1 MTRSLL
7 LLAAAATFAGCSTDI
22 DINAPYKDNTVV
34 YGLLNMRD
42 SVQIMRINKAFLGE
56 GNALVYAQIP
66 DSNQYSNEDI
76 TRAMVFRRTNG
87 QRVDSFPLRDTLMP
101 VREPG
106 VFFYPD
112 QKLYYF
118 TENNVWIRPENG
130 VPTAFHLE
138 QNSVYELELD
148 IKGRRIASSAPIVN
162 DFLLGNSLL
171 QQPSVRFYSQASGYL
186 NPEYKW
192 NTGLNG
198 KRYVLSY
205 RFNFKEVRGNDT
217 IPKAVEQ
224 IIGKAVAPNSQSTVV
239 LSVTMDGQLFY
250 SNLANAIPADPTVTK
265 RIFTGL
271 DFLFAVAND
280 NFHTYLT
287 LTEPISGIVEDR
299 PQFSNLEGAYGIFAS
314 RYNKNLIG
322 KRLDDASLNEL
333 INGQYTGNLNFCSA
347 FNAGPPYGCD

>member
-7 LLAAAATFAGCSTDI
+7 LLATAAAFAGCSTDI

-42 SVQIMRINKAFLGE
+42 SVHIMRINKAFLGE

-66 DSNQYSNEDI
+66 DSNQYRNEDI

-118 TENNVWIRPENG
+118 RENQTFQLPQSQVT
-130 VPTAFHLE
+130 VFLE

-148 IKGRRIASSAPIVN
+148 IRGRRISSSAPIVN
-162 DFLLGNSLL
+162 DFSINSVNQSPTTEVNLVS
-171 QQPSVRFYSQASGYL
+171 PVTGYGAYEL
-186 NPEYKW
+186 KW
-192 NTGLNG
+192 TANRDG
-198 KRYVLSY
+198 KRYTASY
-205 RFNFKEVRGNDT
+205 RFNYTEVRGSVSVAKSIT
-217 IPKAVEQ
+217 VP
-224 IIGKAVAPNSQSTVV
+224 IGTRVTANSQGNEA
-239 LSVTMDGQLFY
+239 LSVILDGQLFY
-250 SNLANAIPADPTVTK
+250 SNLGNAIPSDPEVTQ

-271 DFLFAVAND
+271 DFLIAVAND
-280 NFHTYLT
+280 DFHTYLT

-299 PQFSNLEGAYGIFAS
+299 PQFSNLEGAYGIYAS
-314 RYNKNLIG
+314 RYNKDVIG
-322 KRLDDASLNEL
+322 KRLNPASLNEL
-333 INGQYTGNLNFCSA
+333 INGQYTGSLNFCSA
-347 FNAGPPYGCD
+347 FNAGPPYGCDQ